1 MPFLKLYFFLFQFFR
16 CLWSVNYTKFLHKK
30 MTPFSSIIYQ
40 ELLQGERKNL
50 INCQD
55 LQRRQLGFFI
65 QLVLMEV
72 LSLYHVWFLRSW
84 EERGGNISTPERL
97 RTLPQ
102 NLSLVT
108 NFFIETLWYK
118 NFENFPGDLQQVV
131 TKPRVS
137 VCKNIKLNKKDHCCS
152 IIK

>member
-1 MPFLKLYFFLFQFFR
+1 
-16 CLWSVNYTKFLHKK
+16 

-72 LSLYHVWFLRSW
+72 LSLYHV
-84 EERGGNISTPERL
+84 
-97 RTLPQ
+97 
-102 NLSLVT
+102 
-108 NFFIETLWYK
+108 
-118 NFENFPGDLQQVV
+118 
-131 TKPRVS
+131 
-137 VCKNIKLNKKDHCCS
+137 
-152 IIK
+152 